1 MPRDTNS
8 NNPVVVFKNVSK
20 IFEEPRREP
29 ALRDVN
35 FSVDAGDFVC
45 LVGPSGGGKTT
56 ILRIIGGLLGQTSG
70 QVTKPDNVS
79 MVFQSGALF
88 PWLSVFENVA
98 IVLQARNL
106 TRARIDHEAK
116 KFIEM
121 MGLGEFNEKY
131 PRDLSGGQRQRVG
144 IARALAVDPSVLLL
158 DEPFSALDPKTT
170 DELHKDVVKIW
181 QEMGKTIIMVSHLIE
196 EAVSLANK
204 VILIKDFTIANV
216 FPIDL
221 PRPRREQEMEF
232 SQRVNQIRREFFR

>member
-1 MPRDTNS
+1 MLKDTNS

-20 IFEEPRREP
+20 IFEEPQHEP
-29 ALRDVN
+29 ALRDVS
-35 FSVDAGDFVC
+35 FRVDAGDFIC
-45 LVGPSGGGKTT
+45 LIGPSGGGKTT
-56 ILRIIGGLLGQTSG
+56 ILRIIGGLIEQTSG

-98 IVLQARNL
+98 IVLQAQNL
-106 TRARIDHEAK
+106 SQARIDHEAK

-121 MGLGEFNEKY
+121 MGLGKFSEKY

-181 QEMGKTIIMVSHLIE
+181 QETGKTIIMVSHLIE

-204 VILIKDFTIANV
+204 VILIKDFTIADI
-216 FPIDL
+216 FPINL
-221 PRPRREQEMEF
+221 PRPRREQELEF

>member
-1 MPRDTNS
+1 MLKDTNS

-20 IFEEPRREP
+20 IFEGPQHEP
-29 ALRDVN
+29 ALRDVS
-35 FSVDAGDFVC
+35 FSVNAGDFTC
-45 LVGPSGGGKTT
+45 FIGPSGGGKTT
-56 ILRIIGGLLGQTSG
+56 ILRIIGGLIDQTSG
-70 QVTKPDNVS
+70 QITKPDNVS

-98 IVLQARNL
+98 IVLQAQNL
-106 TRARIDHEAK
+106 PRARIDHEAK

-121 MGLGEFNEKY
+121 MGLGDFSEKY

-144 IARALAVDPSVLLL
+144 IARALAVDPLVLLL

-181 QEMGKTIIMVSHLIE
+181 QETGKTIIMVSHLIE

-204 VILIKDFTIANV
+204 VILIKDFTIADI

-221 PRPRREQEMEF
+221 PRPRREQELEF
-232 SQRVNQIRREFFR
+232 SQKVNQIRQEFFR